1 MTEIYSEE
9 GNRIE
14 KSMYDYHSGRMI
26 SLRMYSNTGA
36 DVKKL
41 EFAEYTN
48 MKADSC
54 NKQLDY
60 GKGRYKDNQNIL
72 PERWKK
78 WELALLISPA

>member
-1 MTEIYSEE
+1 MPGVMTEIYSEE

-54 NKQLDY
+54 NKQLDS
-60 GKGRYKDNQNIL
+60 GKVIQTIRINCPCAGKRGN
-72 PERWKK
+72 
-78 WELALLISPA
+78 SHC